1 MSKITLQDNNLDAE
15 VYLVSVDRETEDSE
29 YLPIDLSSVSYFEI
43 QDDLINFGLTGN
55 IIFPN
60 WGEFLSKLKLGMG
73 SKIKTGEQYIA
84 IQVYDMDLPGETF
97 ANNGYKFLA
106 SAKSSASL
114 MSNVVDVKQ
123 SLELEEDL
131 TSVLKKISW
140 EVFLTNNTN
149 KIPNK
154 GHLTKILSDILTL
167 ATDNKYCVSD
177 SLISRGSTDPK
188 VYGSDKDRISAIEV
202 ANFLT
207 DDISRAARDG
217 NKSLYE
223 LVQNVYNHTVLEG
236 TTLTGD
242 TNSFSGISLPLLKT
256 KYIDDTIGEDS
267 VKNASERY
275 IEFSELLSPKH
286 IEFIDNYKDNK
297 PDKGRSYFSDVYMEE
312 FSIAPTGANSG
323 PNSSIHNQ
331 IEDYN
336 LVKPDINNL
345 RQTIWGSYTYLDQ
358 IDVELVNQTNIK
370 TFNYFKARFENSVL
384 GGHNSNL
391 PYIRKEEQK
400 LFKRMPVAKP
410 AGVDFVVDGHWLNKY
425 KDLNTILKSF
435 IYLNETIVF
444 NVKGKMYRRPG
455 KFITIKGA
463 ISPSRVEE
471 IWFVINVKHKFK
483 NGYYENE
490 ITAVRFL
497 GEPKGPNGLSLED
510 EKELSIY
517 KDELDDAGITGFE
530 GFVEVEQAKPPVPE
544 PGNLTSPPLPG
555 NNNVFQ
561 PIPSTNNGPLLENT
575 GAPPTSSL
583 FPTPTE
589 PSVGPIPVNPNLPG
603 DRSRN

>member
-15 VYLVSVDRETEDSE
+15 VYLVSVDRKTGDSE

-60 WGEFLSKLKLGMG
+60 WGELLSKLKLGKG
-73 SKIKTGEQYIA
+73 SKIKNPGEQYIA

-123 SLELEEDL
+123 SLELEENL

-140 EVFLTNNTN
+140 EIFLTDNTN
-149 KIPNK
+149 KVPDK
-154 GHLTKILSDILTL
+154 GYLTKILSDILTL

-177 SLISRGSTDPK
+177 SLISGGSTDPK
-188 VYGSDKDRISAIEV
+188 VYGSDKGRITAIKV

-236 TTLTGD
+236 TTLMGD

-256 KYIDDTIGEDS
+256 KYIDDTTGEDS

-410 AGVDFVVDGHWLNKY
+410 AGVDIVVDGHWLNKH

-471 IWFVINVKHKFK
+471 IWFVTNVKHKFK

-497 GEPKGPNGLSLED
+497 ADGDPEAWGDEDKAPNYYEDNPLEGTYLDENNELRSISDLAGPNADGTYTDDEGTKRYIDSNKVVGAINAGESESLQKVYD
-510 EKELSIY
+510 ARAKKKQMLDFIY
-517 KDELDDAGITGFE
+517 P
-530 GFVEVEQAKPPVPE
+530 EQD
-544 PGNLTSPPLPG
+544 N
-555 NNNVFQ
+555 
-561 PIPSTNNGPLLENT
+561 
-575 GAPPTSSL
+575 SSAL
-583 FPTPTE
+583 Q
-589 PSVGPIPVNPNLPG
+589 G
-603 DRSRN
+603 D